1 MGLQDDARTKSA
13 VMTYSFEPSRT
24 LPTVFKSGSTTSA
37 TVLVRLA
44 RGGSLKGS
52 LPACAVA
59 RILSKYSAPCKV
71 CQAGWNGHK

>member
-24 LPTVFKSGSTTSA
+24 LPTVSRSGSTVSA
-37 TVLVRLA
+37 SVLVRLA

-52 LPACAVA
+52 LPACALA
-59 RILSKYSAPCKV
+59 RILSK
-71 CQAGWNGHK
+71 